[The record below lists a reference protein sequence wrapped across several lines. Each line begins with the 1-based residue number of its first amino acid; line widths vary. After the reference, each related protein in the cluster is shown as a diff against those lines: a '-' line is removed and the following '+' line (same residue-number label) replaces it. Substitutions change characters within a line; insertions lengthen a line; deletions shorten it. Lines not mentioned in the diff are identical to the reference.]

1 MEFTSEKIAKLIGG
15 VCTEPGILI
24 TNVSSLAKAK
34 KNSVCFYNDSK
45 YKNDLSKTK
54 AGIVIIEKSNESLTR
69 IPKILVNDPYLAYAK
84 VSNLFTK
91 KQKKSIIHKSLVFGT
106 DFKIGTNPKIDP
118 YVAVGDNVSI
128 GDNVHISSN
137 VTIGSNVTI
146 SSNVTIGSNVTI
158 ADGVYIGKNCFFY
171 AGCKIGTDGFGYA
184 QEKDKSWVRIPQTG
198 SVVIGDDV
206 DIGANTTI
214 DRGAL
219 DNTIIENGVKI
230 DNQVQIAHNCI
241 IGRNTIIAGC
251 VGIAGSTVIG
261 KNCMI
266 GGGAMIKG
274 HIKIADDTIISGG
287 TGIGKTISVPG
298 ERYTNVFP
306 YNLKHKD
313 WLKIAA
319 KLKNWIKNDK

>member
-1 MEFTSEKIAKLIGG
+1 MSFEIKSADLARLIDA
-15 VCTEPGILI
+15 VCTDDSVLI
-24 TNVSSLAKAK
+24 NNFSSLAKANK
-34 KNSVCFYNDSK
+34 HSVCFYNDSK
-45 YKNDLSKTK
+45 FKNDLSKTK

-69 IPKILVNDPYLAYAK
+69 IPKIFVNDPYLAYAK
-84 VSNLFTK
+84 VSNLFNK
-91 KQKKSIIHKSLVFGT
+91 RQKKSIIHKSLVFGSG
-106 DFKIGTNPKIDP
+106 FKIGTNPKIDP

-128 GDNVHISSN
+128 GDNVHI
-137 VTIGSNVTI
+137 
-146 SSNVTIGSNVTI
+146 GSNVTI
-158 ADGVYIGKNCFFY
+158 ADDVSIGKNCFFY